1 MFQLTGGMGA
11 ICPFDLVESNHLLER
26 KIEETI
32 MRKCIKALR
41 REGIPFTGVLY
52 AGIMIT
58 DERDVKVLEFNCR
71 FGDPETQSILP
82 LLETDLYEIFE
93 ACTLHRL
100 DSIKIEWIADV
111 YTCGIVICDADY
123 PESAT
128 KGQLVENLPKPVTP
142 EQYSNAKDG
151 DVYLIHSGTKFDGS
165 PGEKAKIVT
174 NGGRIMTVVGCSSES
189 LEKALALSVEQANK
203 IKIAKSRFR
212 TDIGFKAIQRAQNPR
227 QGLTYKSCGVD
238 LEEGNKFVQFVKT
251 AVKSTHRGEVM
262 SQIGAFGAFFDMA
275 KTNIKDPILVS
286 GTDGVGTKLKLA
298 IDSNRYHT
306 VGVDLV
312 AMCVNDILVHGAQ
325 PLFFLDYYAC
335 GKLEVNIAKE
345 VMKGIVEGCEQA
357 NCALVGG
364 ETAEMPGLYHGRDI
378 DLAGFAVGAA
388 DRPKLLPKSEQLKAG
403 DVILGL
409 SSSGIHSNGYSLV
422 RRIIDQQRLDVGA
435 LDSCPIEGSKYET
448 LIECLLEPTKIYVKQ
463 IMPAVETGLIKAMA
477 HITGGGLLENI
488 PRSLPENLV
497 AKLDANNWKVLPIFA
512 WIKAQA
518 RMELGEMLKTFNCGL
533 GMICI
538 VDAEHA
544 DKVTA
549 LLSTN
554 QSTGVSEPAQVYKVG
569 TLVENKQGDVA
580 SRCVVENL
588 DKAFK
593 AAAKF
598 ISLKP
603 PIIRN
608 CCRSHLIHEEA
619 ERHGGN
625 AHHHAEHRHHHH
637 HDHPGP
643 SHHPP
648 HQPPHPQHRLR
659 EHGHPHDHHHHVHLD
674 PLHPHEHHR
683 DHHDY
688 GHYRHHEHHD
698 HFPGSDHHHHHHH
711 HHRHHGPHR
720 QHHQHHSDIYEWTKS
735 DRSIVK
741 QVAILLSGTG
751 TNARSIIEY
760 QQKEHSSKCGYHVS
774 LVISNKPDAGGLK
787 FARECGIKTV
797 VIPHRDFKD
806 RVSFDMEIDRVLRES
821 FIDIVCLAG
830 FMRILSHEFIEL
842 WPGKLLNIHPSLLP
856 AFKGM
861 HAYKQ
866 ALESGARITGC
877 TVHFV
882 SAGVDEGAIILQ
894 QTVEIHPGD
903 TEEMLKERGKA
914 VENRTFPR
922 ALSMVAKG
930 VVHYDSINNRSIFM
944 LSG

>member
-1 MFQLTGGMGA
+1 MGA

-32 MRKCIKALR
+32 MRKCVKALR

-52 AGIMIT
+52 AGLMIT

-82 LLETDLYEIFE
+82 LLETDLYDIFE

-100 DSIKIEWIADV
+100 DSIKIEWIADI
-111 YTCGIVICDADY
+111 YTCGIVVCDADY
-123 PESAT
+123 PESST
-128 KGQLVENLPKPVTP
+128 KGQLIANLPRPVTP
-142 EQYSNAKDG
+142 EQFSSAKDG
-151 DVYLIHSGTKFDGS
+151 DVYIIHSGTKFDGS
-165 PGEKAKIVT
+165 PGESSKLVT
-174 NGGRIMTVVGCSSES
+174 NGGRILTVVGCSSES
-189 LEKALALSVEQANK
+189 LEKALTLSIEQANK
-203 IKIAKSRFR
+203 IKIAKSRYR
-212 TDIGFKAIQRAQNPR
+212 ADIGFRAIQRAQNPR
-227 QGLTYKSCGVD
+227 LGLTYKSCGVD

-275 KTNIKDPILVS
+275 KTNIKDPILIS

-298 IDSNRYHT
+298 IDGNRYHT
-306 VGVDLV
+306 VGIDLV

-335 GKLEVNIAKE
+335 GKLEVNLAKE
-345 VMKGIVEGCEQA
+345 VMKGIVEGCEHA
-357 NCALVGG
+357 DCALVGG
-364 ETAEMPGLYHGRDI
+364 ETAEMPGLYHGHDI
-378 DLAGFAVGAA
+378 DLAGFAVGAV
-388 DRPKLLPKSEQLKAG
+388 DRPKLLPKSDQLKAG

-435 LDSCPIEGSKYET
+435 LNSCPIEGSKHET
-448 LIECLLEPTKIYVKQ
+448 LIDCLLEPTRIYVKQ
-463 IMPAVETGLIKAMA
+463 IMPAIEAGLIKAMA

-512 WIKAQA
+512 WIKAQS

-533 GMICI
+533 GMVCI
-538 VDAEHA
+538 VDAEQV
-544 DKVTA
+544 DKVTG

-554 QSTGVSEPAQVYKVG
+554 HPTNTGIDLAQVYKVG
-569 TLVENKQGDVA
+569 TLVDNKQGDGS

-593 AAAKF
+593 AAAKL

-619 ERHGGN
+619 EPHVVGD
-625 AHHHAEHRHHHH
+625 HPHPPHSDHHHH
-637 HDHPGP
+637 HTSPP
-643 SHHPP
+643 PALHHP
-648 HQPPHPQHRLR
+648 HHRLR
-659 EHGHPHDHHHHVHLD
+659 EHGHPHDHHHHVNLD
-674 PLHPHEHHR
+674 PLNHHEHHR

-688 GHYRHHEHHD
+688 GHYRHHEHHE
-698 HFPGSDHHHHHHH
+698 HFPGSEHH

-720 QHHQHHSDIYEWTKS
+720 HHHHHHHHGGAIHEWTKT
-735 DRSIVK
+735 DRMTVK

-760 QQKEHSSKCGYHVS
+760 QQREHSSKCAYHVS
-774 LVISNKPDAGGLK
+774 LVISNKSDAGGLK
-787 FARECGIKTV
+787 FAKESGIKTV

-806 RVSFDMEIDRVLRES
+806 RVSFDMEMDRVLRENN
-821 FIDIVCLAG
+821 IDLVCLAG
-830 FMRILSHEFIEL
+830 FMRILSNEFIEL
-842 WPGKLLNIHPSLLP
+842 WQGKLLNIHPSLLP

-882 SAGVDEGAIILQ
+882 NAGVDEGAIILQ
-894 QTVEIHPGD
+894 QTVEVHPGD
-903 TEEMLKERGKA
+903 TEEILKERGKA

-930 VVHYDSINNRSIFM
+930 VVRYDHINNRSIFI

>member
-1 MFQLTGGMGA
+1 MSQFSGGMGA
-11 ICPFDLVESNHLLER
+11 VCPFDLVESNHLLER

-41 REGIPFTGVLY
+41 REGIPFTGILY

-82 LLETDLYEIFE
+82 LLETDLYDIFE
-93 ACTLHRL
+93 ACILHRL

-123 PESAT
+123 PEST
-128 KGQLVENLPKPVTP
+128 TRGQPIDNLPETVTP

-165 PGEKAKIVT
+165 PSENAKIVT
-174 NGGRIMTVVGCSSES
+174 NGGRIFTVVGCSSES
-189 LEKALALSVEQANK
+189 LEKALTLSLEQANK

-238 LEEGNKFVQFVKT
+238 LEAGNKFVQFVKT

-306 VGVDLV
+306 VGIDLV
-312 AMCVNDILVHGAQ
+312 AMCVNDITVHGAQ

-335 GKLEVNIAKE
+335 GRLDVNLAKE

-378 DLAGFAVGAA
+378 DLAGFAVGAV
-388 DRPKLLPKSEQLKAG
+388 DRPKLLPKSEHLKAG
-403 DVILGL
+403 DIILGL

-422 RRIIDQQRLDVGA
+422 RRIIDQQRLDVAASG
-435 LDSCPIEGSKYET
+435 SCPIEGSKYET

-463 IMPAVETGLIKAMA
+463 LMPAVEVGLIKAMA

-497 AKLDANNWKVLPIFA
+497 AKLDATNWKVLPIFA
-512 WIKAQA
+512 WIKSQA

-533 GMICI
+533 GMVCI
-538 VDAEHA
+538 VDAEQV

-549 LLSTN
+549 LLST
-554 QSTGVSEPAQVYKVG
+554 GGGAEAAQVYKVG
-569 TLVENKQGDVA
+569 TLVDNKQGDA
-580 SRCVVENL
+580 SSRCIVENL

-619 ERHGGN
+619 EHHGSDVRRPSDPGHHPHPHIHPGLSHHQPE
-625 AHHHAEHRHHHH
+625 HHH
-637 HDHPGP
+637 
-643 SHHPP
+643 
-648 HQPPHPQHRLR
+648 QQHRLR

-674 PLHPHEHHR
+674 PLNQHEHHR

-688 GHYRHHEHHD
+688 GHYHHHEHHD
-698 HFPGSDHHHHHHH
+698 YYPGSDHHKHHNRNHGS
-711 HHRHHGPHR
+711 HRHH
-720 QHHQHHSDIYEWTKS
+720 HSGIHEWTKS
-735 DRSIVK
+735 DRLSVK

-760 QQKEHSSKCGYHVS
+760 QQREHSSKCGYHVS
-774 LVISNKPDAGGLK
+774 LVISNKSDAGGLK

-806 RVSFDMEIDRVLRES
+806 RVSFDMEIDRVLRENN
-821 FIDIVCLAG
+821 IDIVCLAG

-842 WPGKLLNIHPSLLP
+842 WPGKLLNVHPSLLP

-882 SAGVDEGAIILQ
+882 NAGVDEGAIILQ
-894 QTVEIHPGD
+894 RTVEIQPGD

-930 VVHYDSINNRSIFM
+930 VVRYDSINNRSIFL
-944 LSG
+944 LSA